1 MRRRTAIQTLLRV
14 TALQEAVARGKA
26 GQALAAAR
34 TATDDHALEV
44 AHLSAAGLSG
54 GTRQALEAS
63 TQVRLFRAGTV
74 AEAATALSD
83 AVVAQDVAV
92 QGWRDARRRHRL
104 IEELAARQRTE
115 ALATQEKTAQ
125 RLSDDLA
132 GLKRQQR

>member
-14 TALQEAVARGKA
+14 SELQEAVARGKA

-34 TATDDHALEV
+34 AAGDGHALEV
-44 AHLSAAGLSG
+44 ARLSAAGLSG
-54 GTRQALEAS
+54 GTRQALDAS

-83 AVVAQDVAV
+83 AVVAQEAAV

-104 IEELAARQRTE
+104 FEELAARQRAE
-115 ALATQEKTAQ
+115 AFAQQEKTAQ

-132 GLKRQQR
+132 GLKREQR